1 MIQPGRVAPAPIFFE
16 NMSTHIFR
24 LQPGD
29 IIKWDGEPC
38 RVVRVNESAA
48 VIAIRK
54 PVREFQT
61 LAGKNVKFQ
70 PSPKHVWIS
79 PNSEVE
85 ILNR

>member
-1 MIQPGRVAPAPIFFE
+1 MT
-16 NMSTHIFR
+16 THIFR

-29 IIKWDGEPC
+29 IIKFEGEPC
-38 RVVRVNESAA
+38 RVVRVNECAA

-54 PVREFQT
+54 PARQFTT
-61 LAGKNVKFQ
+61 LGGKTVKFQ
-70 PSPKHVWIS
+70 PSPKTARIS